1 MILVSDRQEK
11 YMNFEILK
19 EEAAALQ
26 LISSELGN
34 ILKSLTAGD
43 GQSHLSERLMRD
55 IQRIEQLSELVM
67 KYADDGEKTE
77 YDICSFMRQKL
88 FFRDP
93 ESSLGDIII
102 EKDIKISDSAA
113 ISGKTLIH
121 DRRTENAAFAC
132 LATGYGDT
140 DEQ

>member
-1 MILVSDRQEK
+1 
-11 YMNFEILK
+11 MNYEILR
-19 EEAAALQ
+19 EEAAAMQ
-26 LISSELGN
+26 LVSLG
-34 ILKSLTAGD
+34 IRDLLGSLGSD
-43 GQSHLSERLMRD
+43 PLNSHISERLVKD
-55 IQRIEQLSELVM
+55 TQKLDDLSELVM
-67 KYADDGEKTE
+67 KYADESEKTE
-77 YDICSFMRQKL
+77 TDICSFMRQKL